1 MLNFDELNI
10 VLVEIESVI
19 NLRFIM
25 YVYDDDKDFNL
36 CLLIFL
42 DLIYG

>member
-25 YVYDDDKDFNL
+25 YVYDDKDFNL